1 VKESSRNWA
10 ILGLLFAAWLLYR
23 ATLGAGTTYVME
35 ADNGVWIEA
44 NPVDYAAGAAIY
56 SPARTIGVWVAA
68 LFTLC
73 IMSYLYRDNPFYRF
87 AEAVIVGVSAAY
99 YMVVALWTTLVPNL
113 VGKLWPAII
122 QSTAMPGLSSEHEDY
137 WWLYFVPL
145 VLGIMLLWRLMPKG
159 AWIARWPLA
168 FIVGTTAGVR
178 LIGYLEADFLSQIR
192 ATMLP
197 LVVMKETAGGEM
209 AFSLGESI
217 RNGLIV
223 FGVISALVYFL
234 FSVEHKGPIG
244 RIARAGTWTLM
255 ICFGAAFGYT
265 VMGRIALLAIRFEFL
280 FDDWLWLIDPLGR
293 RTGLF

>member
-1 VKESSRNWA
+1 MKDANRFWA
-10 ILGLLFAAWLLYR
+10 IAGLLFAAWLLYR
-23 ATLGAGTTYVME
+23 ATLGAGTVYVAQAE
-35 ADNGVWIEA
+35 SGVWTRA
-44 NPVDYAAGAAIY
+44 VPVDYAAGAAVP
-56 SPARTIGVWVAA
+56 SPGRTVGVWVAA

-73 IMSYLYRDNPFYRF
+73 ILSYLYRDNPFYRF

-99 YMVVALWTTLVPNL
+99 YMVVALWTTLLPNL
-113 VGKLWPAII
+113 VGKLWPQIVQA
-122 QSTAMPGLSSEHEDY
+122 TAMPGLSAEREDY

-145 VLGIMLLWRLMPKG
+145 VLWAMLLWRLMPRG

-197 LVVMKETAGGEM
+197 LVVMKETGPDQLV
-209 AFSLGESI
+209 FSLGDSI
-217 RNGLIV
+217 RNVLIV
-223 FGVISALVYFL
+223 FGVLSALVYFL

-280 FDDWLWLIDPLGR
+280 FDDWLWLIDPLQR

>member
-1 VKESSRNWA
+1 MNRSSKLWA
-10 ILGLLFAAWLLYR
+10 IAGLIFATWLLYR
-23 ATLGAGTTYVME
+23 ATLGAGTTYVMQ

-44 NPVDYAAGAAIY
+44 NPVDYAAGAAFY
-56 SPARTIGVWVAA
+56 SPARTLGVWVAA

-73 IMSYLYRDNPFYRF
+73 ILSYLYRDNPLYRF

-113 VGKLWPAII
+113 LGKLWPGIVQA
-122 QSTAMPGLSSEHEDY
+122 TAMPGLSAEREEY

-145 VLGIMLLWRLMPKG
+145 VLGIMLLWRLSPKG

-168 FIVGTTAGVR
+168 FIVGTTSGVR

-197 LVVMKETAGGEM
+197 LVAMKADASGEIV
-209 AFSLGESI
+209 FNLGESI
-217 RNGLIV
+217 RNALIV

-234 FSVEHKGPIG
+234 FSVEHKGVIG

-280 FDDWLWLIDPLGR
+280 FDDWLWLIDPLQK

>member
-1 VKESSRNWA
+1 MNGSSKFWP
-10 ILGLLFAAWLLYR
+10 IVGLLFAGWLLYR
-23 ATLGAGTTYVME
+23 ATLGAGTVYVAE
-35 ADNGVWIEA
+35 APNGVWMRA
-44 NPVDYAAGAAIY
+44 APVDFVAGAAEF
-56 SPARTIGVWVAA
+56 SPGRTIGVWVAA

-99 YMVVALWTTLVPNL
+99 YMVVALWTTLIPNL
-113 VGKLWPAII
+113 IGKLWPGIVQA
-122 QSTAMPGLSSEHEDY
+122 TAMPGLSSEREDF

-145 VLGIMLLWRLMPKG
+145 VMGAMLIWRLSPKG

-178 LIGYLEADFLSQIR
+178 LIGYIEADFLSQIR
-192 ATMLP
+192 ATLLP
-197 LVVMKETAGGEM
+197 LVVMTPDASGQPV
-209 AFSLGESI
+209 FHLGDSI
-217 RNGLIV
+217 RNALIV
-223 FGVISALVYFL
+223 GGVLSALVYFL

>member
-1 VKESSRNWA
+1 
-10 ILGLLFAAWLLYR
+10 
-23 ATLGAGTTYVME
+23 
-35 ADNGVWIEA
+35 
-44 NPVDYAAGAAIY
+44 
-56 SPARTIGVWVAA
+56 
-68 LFTLC
+68 
-73 IMSYLYRDNPFYRF
+73 MSYLYRDNPFYRF

-159 AWIARWPLA
+159 SWIARWPLA